1 MGQLK
6 NHSHPEL
13 DSGSRLTHRFAM
25 SLSYVILTSFFSWR
39 RCWIKTSMTKELDGH
54 PELDSG
60 SRLTHRFA
68 MSLSYVI
75 LTSFSL
81 GGDAGSSP
89 A

>member
-1 MGQLK
+1 
-6 NHSHPEL
+6 
-13 DSGSRLTHRFAM
+13 
-25 SLSYVILTSFFSWR
+25 
-39 RCWIKTSMTKELDGH
+39 MTKELDGH

-75 LTSFSL
+75 LTFFSL
-81 GGDAGSSP
+81 GEDAGSSP